1 MNTPFV
7 KVIHV
12 FGSITS
18 PLISITIVIF
28 SFISSSTAAS
38 SSWLLIFGDKGA
50 HTASYMALGFCL
62 FCTMIKPV
70 EQYSLMHIVKK
81 NFVRIVVLWALIIVF
96 GSIIEFLQPRFGRGF
111 EVLDIV
117 ADAVGSIV
125 GIFFSILVISIINRF
140 LVGKESNS

>member
-1 MNTPFV
+1 
-7 KVIHV
+7 
-12 FGSITS
+12 
-18 PLISITIVIF
+18 
-28 SFISSSTAAS
+28 
-38 SSWLLIFGDKGA
+38 
-50 HTASYMALGFCL
+50 
-62 FCTMIKPV
+62 
-70 EQYSLMHIVKK
+70 MHIVKK